1 MYIVQYCKCTM
12 YIGTAAV
19 HTSTVCTYVLVHVLG
34 ILVAVFNDVYDFA
47 IEISSNRV
55 FLFLYFLKQLSPE
68 PYKTIV

>member
-1 MYIVQYCKCTM
+1 M

-55 FLFLYFLKQLSPE
+55 FLYFLKQLSPE

>member
-1 MYIVQYCKCTM
+1 MYIVHCTLVQQQYIRVQ
-12 YIGTAAV
+12 Y
-19 HTSTVCTYVLVHVLG
+19 VHVLG